1 MRGKIMD
8 RINIK
13 IQESIKL
20 KNIFLNMKLV
30 NMYCKHMILNESVN
44 ESKANQLLVASNKIH
59 YEFCEWGTY
68 DNFPSDLLHHLGIIT
83 KMETDKYDHAIRV
96 VICKYKFFDSPIVWT
111 DNLHSTVKYI
121 RKYGKDVRLKDI
133 PFYVVDL
140 SDLENPIIGSYD
152 KNVIKPNISDVL
164 GAVSSAYFR
173 YEMSN
178 SQELINVSYLVGD
191 LLKDNPELYTY
202 QNAHISGI

>member
-1 MRGKIMD
+1 M
-8 RINIK
+8 
-13 IQESIKL
+13 
-20 KNIFLNMKLV
+20 
-30 NMYCKHMILNESVN
+30 
-44 ESKANQLLVASNKIH
+44 
-59 YEFCEWGTY
+59 
-68 DNFPSDLLHHLGIIT
+68 
-83 KMETDKYDHAIRV
+83 
-96 VICKYKFFDSPIVWT
+96 
-111 DNLHSTVKYI
+111 
-121 RKYGKDVRLKDI
+121 
-133 PFYVVDL
+133 DL

>member
-1 MRGKIMD
+1 MD

>member
-1 MRGKIMD
+1 MD

-20 KNIFLNMKLV
+20 KNTFLNMKLV

-83 KMETDKYDHAIRV
+83 KMETDKYDHVIRV

-121 RKYGKDVRLKDI
+121 REYGKDVRLKDI